1 MSRKKELDTIA
12 SFIGNAAA
20 HAALLPEDKFAQKEV
35 GTYSS
40 EAMDIFIA
48 KHWNDEELKYLK
60 SKALAKAKSEI
71 RSRIPKYGF
80 SEKDFGKFV
89 DIARSFID
97 RFISQAKN

>member
-1 MSRKKELDTIA
+1 MSRKKELDNIA

-48 KHWNDEELKYLK
+48 KNWNDEELKYLK
-60 SKALAKAKSEI
+60 SKALAKARAEI
-71 RSRIPKYGF
+71 HSRIPKYGLM
-80 SEKDFGKFV
+80 EKDFERFSKT
-89 DIARSFID
+89 AEEFIE
-97 RFISQAKN
+97 RFIRQAKN